1 MFKDKES
8 FKRTFRER
16 LESFYGKSLGEST
29 PFERYSTL
37 ANMVREYVGSDWIE
51 TNRNYKRLG
60 AKQVY
65 YISMEFLI
73 GRLLRAYL
81 IHLGIYDLCKE
92 GLDDLG
98 ISLKDLE
105 EEERDPGLGSGG
117 LGRLA
122 ADFLDSMASLGF
134 PGHGYGIRYR
144 NGLFEQKIVDG
155 YQVEV
160 PDYWLQE
167 GYDWEVRRFD
177 RSVEVHFGGEVKM
190 TKLGERLIFRHE
202 GYEAV
207 LAVPYYVPIV
217 GYRNKVVN
225 TLRLWSAESIFKEFN
240 IHALSERDYAR
251 MMDYKRA
258 TEAISGFLYP
268 DDSNLSG
275 KILRIKQQYFLVSAS
290 LQDIINSFKRSNK
303 DLRHLPDQVA
313 IHINDTHPTLAI
325 PELMRILMD
334 EEGFGWEEAWEIT
347 VRTFSYTNHTILSEA
362 LEKWP
367 IDMIKRLLPRIYMI
381 IEEINERF
389 CRDLWNRHPGDW
401 DRIHQMAVVA
411 DGQVKMAH
419 LAIVGSH
426 SVNGVSEIHTDIL
439 KKKVMNLFYQEM
451 PSKFNSKTN
460 GISHRR
466 WLLSANPGLSGL
478 IKERI
483 GCDWINRPDE
493 LTRLKEFS
501 TDRSF
506 LEELQKV
513 KQKNKEALAR
523 YISERYRIIIDPSSL
538 FDVHIKR
545 IHAYKRQLLNILH
558 IFYRY
563 LLLKE
568 NPNLNLLPRTF
579 IFAGKAAPN
588 YYYAK
593 AVIKLIHSVAEKI
606 NQDQSIGDRLKVV
619 FMENYGVSLAEKI
632 IPAADVSEQIST
644 ASQEASGTG
653 NMKFMM
659 NGAITVGTLDGANVE
674 ILEAV
679 GEENFFLFGLKAEE
693 VLEYY
698 AKGGYQVRDLY
709 RRDDRIPMILEPL
722 VSGYFHSGYEEFHA
736 LYHSL
741 ITDNDPFFVLKDF
754 DSYAAAHD
762 RLEKAYLDRNRWNQM
777 SLIQIAESGRFSSDR
792 TIDQYADEIWEVG
805 RIGEL
810 KKN

>member
-1 MFKDKES
+1 MFKNRES
-8 FKRTFRER
+8 FKRFFKER
-16 LESFYGKSLGEST
+16 LESFYGKSLSDT
-29 PFERYSTL
+29 TQMERFSTL
-37 ANMVREYVGSDWIE
+37 ANMVREAVSGNWIE
-51 TNRNYKRLG
+51 TNRSYQSSG
-60 AKQVY
+60 VKQVY
-65 YISMEFLI
+65 YISMEFLL
-73 GRLLRAYL
+73 GRLLRSYL
-81 IHLGIYDLCKE
+81 IHMGIHDMVQE
-92 GLDDLG
+92 GLEDLG
-98 ISLKDLE
+98 IHLKDLE

-122 ADFLDSMASLGF
+122 ADFLDSMASLAL

-190 TKLGERLIFRHE
+190 EKRGDRLYFRQE

-217 GYRNKVVN
+217 GYEHGIVN

-240 IHALSERDYAR
+240 VHALSERDYTR
-251 MMDYKRA
+251 MMDYKRS

-268 DDSNLSG
+268 DDSNTAG

-290 LQDIINSFKRSNK
+290 LQDILKRYKRSGG
-303 DLRHLPDQVA
+303 DLRRLPA
-313 IHINDTHPTLAI
+313 EISIHINDTHPSLAI
-325 PELMRILMD
+325 PEMMRILMD
-334 EEGFGWEEAWEIT
+334 EEGFGWEEAWRIT
-347 VRTFSYTNHTILSEA
+347 TGTFSYTNHTILSEA

-367 IDMIKRLLPRIYMI
+367 IEMMKRLLPRIFMI
-381 IEEINERF
+381 IDEINERF
-389 CRDLWNRHPGDW
+389 CKGLWNRHPGDW
-401 DRIHQMAVVA
+401 DRIHQMAIVA

-439 KKKVMNLFYQEM
+439 KRKVMNLFYQEM
-451 PSKFNSKTN
+451 PAKFNNKTN

-466 WLLSANPGLSGL
+466 WLLSANPLLSRL
-478 IKERI
+478 INETI
-483 GCDWINRPDE
+483 GSGWIEKPNE
-493 LTRLKEFS
+493 LKRLKEHLS
-501 TDRSF
+501 DHAF

-513 KQKNKEALAR
+513 KRKNKESLAQTIRDR
-523 YISERYRIIIDPSSL
+523 YSLTIDPSSL

-558 IFYRY
+558 VFYRY
-563 LLLKE
+563 LSLKE
-568 NPNLNLLPRTF
+568 NPNMEMLPRTF
-579 IFAGKAAPN
+579 IFSGKAAPN

-593 AVIKLIHSVAEKI
+593 AVIKLIHSIADRI
-606 NQDQSIGDRLKVV
+606 NQDPQVKDRLKVI

-659 NGAITVGTLDGANVE
+659 NGAITIGTLDGANVE

-679 GEENFFLFGLKAEE
+679 GEENLFLFGLKAEE
-693 VLEYY
+693 VLAYY

-709 RRDDRIPMILEPL
+709 RMDDRIPMVLEPL
-722 VSGYFHSGYEEFHA
+722 ISGFFHSGYEEFHA

-754 DSYAAAHD
+754 DSYVEAHK
-762 RLEKAYLDRNRWNQM
+762 RLEESYLDRDRWNRM

-792 TIDQYADEIWEVG
+792 TIREYADEIWEIDT
-805 RIGEL
+805 IGAL
-810 KKN
+810 N